1 MKGLLQKEKA
11 HNTPMYRKH
20 LFFFILVPVAIVIL
34 LLSLINFY
42 FLFNVKKQFMAQCL
56 GTHNSFVSTYEND
69 LYSLRQSSML
79 LFDDDTF
86 RELYYMNTPTAPD
99 QNWLYLYCQEKL
111 AFYIATHPY
120 ITNVGFINAANGHYI
135 SSNYS
140 VPLEN
145 YYNNAFYGSTVNRP
159 DFLDTYEDTNSIFS
173 FLPLDTIDKRTVI
186 PMLQHE
192 TGNTK
197 LYSPMI
203 YYLSQ
208 KSFSQKLYNY
218 QPTPNSDV
226 VIYCSSTN
234 EVIASSIPKADD
246 SVKNL
251 FSEISEENQ
260 GMPEI
265 IRVNGQKY
273 YYYLTNSTS
282 SYCNG
287 LSFLTLI
294 PYHDV
299 RSQTFLSLTI
309 FFLVVSLCVLVAAG
323 LSYYLSKK
331 LYSPVQT
338 ILNEKSHLQNSLD
351 TTLPL
356 IYNRYISNI
365 IFEHNYQNLRLEPL
379 LKDLNFSFPYPV
391 FTCAIMMP
399 IYSEEYYTDFS
410 DKERSLISGRFG
422 NFIQTT
428 TVENCVKYVFAITE
442 REYCVLYNTPR
453 ENTRDIIMNDYERIH
468 TLFAMD
474 EKYIQL
480 FIGIGD
486 SCYDIHSLHIS
497 WQQAH
502 EAFSHLNVLC
512 TNTVQFY
519 EEEEASHS
527 DYLMD
532 ADDDTRLSSFLYMG
546 NWEAAKDLLNSIL
559 SFNNNELHLTNSALK
574 NLYIHLYELGNSV
587 LRRKRL
593 GGASLMKDDYITLD
607 LFVHK
612 LDNLHR
618 SEYIMAF
625 FSALCEHNAPA
636 AETSFDLEEI
646 KQYIDTYYCEEI
658 DLESLAEHFHT
669 SSKYM
674 SRLLKQ
680 ALGIPYKTYIT
691 TLRIAKAKSLLVG
704 TDDKIDAIL
713 TACGFQNRSSF
724 LRSFKQSVGMTPNE
738 YRMSQK

>member
-1 MKGLLQKEKA
+1 MKHVFSKGETSG
-11 HNTPMYRKH
+11 TPLYRKH
-20 LFFFILVPVAIVIL
+20 LFFSILVPVTIVIM

-42 FLFNVKKQFMAQCL
+42 FLSNVKKQFMAQCL
-56 GTHNSFVSTYEND
+56 STHKSFISTYETD

-79 LFDDDTF
+79 LFDDATF
-86 RELYYMNTPTAPD
+86 RELYYMNSRTEPD
-99 QNWLYLYCQEKL
+99 QNWLYLYCQKKL
-111 AFYIATHPY
+111 GFYIATHPY
-120 ITNVGFINAANGHYI
+120 ITSVGFINAANDHYV

-140 VPLEN
+140 VPLES
-145 YYNNAFYGSTVNRP
+145 FYGNPCYGSRVNRS
-159 DFLDTYEDTNSIFS
+159 DFLDTYGDRNTIFT
-173 FLPLDTIDKRTVI
+173 FLPLDTINKRTVI
-186 PMLQHE
+186 PMLQYE

-208 KSFSQKLYNY
+208 KSFSQKLHNY
-218 QPTPNSDV
+218 EPTANSDV
-226 VIYCSSTN
+226 VIFCNATN
-234 EVIASSIPKADD
+234 EIIASSVPNADD
-246 SVKNL
+246 SVKSL
-251 FSEISEENQ
+251 FTKMSDTAANTPLQ
-260 GMPEI
+260 
-265 IRVNGQKY
+265 IRLDGKNY

-282 SYCNG
+282 SYCSG

-294 PYHDV
+294 PVHDV
-299 RSQTFLSLTI
+299 RSQTFLSLTL
-309 FFLVVSLCVLVAAG
+309 FLLVVSLCVLVGAG
-323 LSYYLSKK
+323 LSYYFSKQ

-365 IFEHNYQNLRLEPL
+365 IFEHNYQNVHLEPL

-399 IYSEEYYTDFS
+399 IYSDLYYHDFS
-410 DKERSLISGRFG
+410 EQERTLISGRFG

-428 TVENCVKYVFAITE
+428 TIENCIKYVFAITE
-442 REYCVLYNTPR
+442 REYCVIYNTPK
-453 ENTRDIIMNDYERIH
+453 ENVRAIIRNDYECIH
-468 TLFAMD
+468 KLFAMD

-480 FIGIGD
+480 YMGIGE
-486 SCYDIHSLHIS
+486 SCYDIHNLHIS

-512 TNTVQFY
+512 SDSLQFY
-519 EEEEASHS
+519 EETEPSPSE
-527 DYLMD
+527 YLMD

-546 NWEAAKDLLNSIL
+546 NWDSARELLNTIL
-559 SFNNNELHLTNSALK
+559 TFNHKELNLSNDALK

-587 LRRKRL
+587 LRRKRIS
-593 GGASLMKDDYITLD
+593 GASLMKDAYITLD
-607 LFVHK
+607 VFVHK

-618 SEYIMAF
+618 SEYITGF
-625 FSALCEHNAPA
+625 FHALCEQNLSS

-646 KQYIDTYYCEEI
+646 KQYIDTCYCEEI

-704 TDDKIDAIL
+704 TDDKIDVIL
-713 TACGFQNRSSF
+713 ADCGFQNRSSF
-724 LRSFKQSVGMTPNE
+724 LRSFKQSVGMTPHE